1 MQITFR
7 NWWPSKKLF
16 LKTCSIIQSPGD
28 GSKYLLIWWGT
39 QMVATLCF
47 IISRLVA
54 GPSESQL
61 QNTWWRAEFPSLN
74 WVVCLSHW
82 SPLPGKRFRFCAKT
96 GETLHLGLFLRSP
109 CSLLPSS
116 LLVSQ
121 PGGSSTGEND
131 WQVSVGDGQCLC
143 GGSRFTFG
151 ADGQA
156 CSCQNLQP
164 LLQGRIFFSGFVLMP
179 QALFNIFFSLQD
191 ETVDLRYIYFS
202 VAALSGLVSFK
213 SLLHTAFP
221 VRTFP

>member
-1 MQITFR
+1 M
-7 NWWPSKKLF
+7 
-16 LKTCSIIQSPGD
+16 
-28 GSKYLLIWWGT
+28 
-39 QMVATLCF
+39 CF

-82 SPLPGKRFRFCAKT
+82 SPLLGKRFRFYAKM
-96 GETLHLGLFLRSP
+96 GETLHLGLFLRSLF
-109 CSLLPSS
+109 SLPPYS

-131 WQVSVGDGQCLC
+131 WQVSVRAGKGLC
-143 GGSRFTFG
+143 GGFRFTFG

-156 CSCQNLQP
+156 GSCHDLQP
-164 LLQGRIFFSGFVLMP
+164 LLQGRFFFPGGFVLIP
-179 QALFNIFFSLQD
+179 QTLFNIFFSLQD
-191 ETVDLRYIYFS
+191 ETVDLRHVYFS

-213 SLLHTAFP
+213 SLLHIAFR